1 MQALSSDSYQAI
13 LLRSLASA
21 HSLDV
26 AKATS
31 PSCQPP
37 PPAAPSGEQPLLPG
51 PPPPAAAS
59 GVQPLLP
66 GPPPQQQMR
75 DNATV
80 SGKMP
85 KSGHRAGRSRR
96 SWARSA
102 RLAEREADRCDRE
115 AAAAKARAADAKAKA
130 ELHQPANNVKNEASQ
145 APMAPAVL
153 KRLATPERS
162 PTQAPRKKKRS
173 GEAPATVARSSTA
186 KPEPPP
192 TSPQSSSYTWIEG
205 AESEDEEA
213 KRPDVPTSPGPS
225 DEGGRKQREHE
236 KEKLAGFLPDLADGD
251 YAVSFDTLDQVR
263 IDNLTDN
270 LLFNPRHN
278 PTWLN
283 IGKALVGL
291 LRYDNCRFE
300 GKYIQLKATDKAEEG
315 YVKVHLLAAFLN
327 CTVGTILATAIGDKN
342 RDGTYRFHC
351 RILRGWMEICIVNV
365 ESRKTRQQN
374 EKLPQNRGG
383 DNRAVAEAQP
393 HIGAGEYSGSA
404 RRDHHHTHKSEGK
417 SSGKDSGKNPKGHG
431 KKGKGTEGKGKRFDA
446 KGKKNHHN
454 EDGDDGNWGTWKDLA
469 DR

>member
-1 MQALSSDSYQAI
+1 M
-13 LLRSLASA
+13 
-21 HSLDV
+21 
-26 AKATS
+26 
-31 PSCQPP
+31 
-37 PPAAPSGEQPLLPG
+37 
-51 PPPPAAAS
+51 
-59 GVQPLLP
+59 
-66 GPPPQQQMR
+66 
-75 DNATV
+75 
-80 SGKMP
+80 
-85 KSGHRAGRSRR
+85 
-96 SWARSA
+96 SA

-130 ELHQPANNVKNEASQ
+130 ELHQPANKVKNEASQ

-263 IDNLTDN
+263 IDDLTDN
-270 LLFNPRHN
+270 LLFDPRHN

-365 ESRKTRQQN
+365 ESRKTRKQN